1 MDLLA
6 WLEQSALARA
16 LKTSFVVY
24 PLVNAA
30 HIAAIGTI
38 FAGVLL
44 MDLRILGR
52 FQAIPAEPF
61 VALLRRVALTAF
73 IFAAAT
79 GLMMLSIRATEYA
92 VIGVF
97 LAKMALILLAGLNFL
112 LFMRIENR
120 DPAAPALLPLAVL
133 SILLWAAVLVCGR
146 FIGFV

>member
-30 HIAAIGTI
+30 HIAAIGTL

-73 IFAAAT
+73 IFAVVT
-79 GLMMLSIRATEYA
+79 GVLMFSIRATEYA
-92 VIGVF
+92 AIGVF

-120 DPAAPALLPLAVL
+120 DPAAPALQGLAVL
-133 SILLWAAVLVCGR
+133 SILLWSGVLVCGR

>member
-1 MDLLA
+1 MDLLV
-6 WLEQSALARA
+6 WLEQSALASA

-30 HIAAIGTI
+30 HIAAIGTL

-52 FQAIPAEPF
+52 FQTIPAEPF

-73 IFAAAT
+73 VLAAAT
-79 GLMMLSIRATEYA
+79 GVMMFSIRATEYA
-92 VIGVF
+92 AMAVF
-97 LAKMALILLAGLNFL
+97 LAKMALIALAGLNFL
-112 LFMRIENR
+112 LFIRIAAR
-120 DPAAPALLPLAVL
+120 DPDAPALQGLAVL